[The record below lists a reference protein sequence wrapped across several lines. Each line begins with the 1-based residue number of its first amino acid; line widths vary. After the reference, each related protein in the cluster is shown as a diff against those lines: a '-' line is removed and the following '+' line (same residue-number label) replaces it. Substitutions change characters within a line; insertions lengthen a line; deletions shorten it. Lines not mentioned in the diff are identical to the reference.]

1 LIWRVRLGGGIPH
14 LHNQLKK
21 LKTLGLPRVF
31 FYIYKMD
38 IAKILLATLFMTL
51 GQIGSFMQ
59 LQGSIKYGWSEKYL
73 WLLLLSGIPIS
84 YLYIKSV
91 NLYVQGFGGQI
102 WPSRL
107 VGFALGVVIFTI
119 LSSVLFQ
126 EHLNLKTVISLILAF
141 TIVGI
146 QIFWK

>member
-1 LIWRVRLGGGIPH
+1 
-14 LHNQLKK
+14 
-21 LKTLGLPRVF
+21 
-31 FYIYKMD
+31 MD
-38 IAKILLATLFMTL
+38 IAKILLATMFMTL

-84 YLYIKSV
+84 WLYIKSV

-107 VGFALGVVIFTI
+107 VGFALGLVVFTI

-126 EHLNLKTVISLILAF
+126 EHLTLKNLICLLLAV
-141 TIVGI
+141 TIVGV
-146 QIFWK
+146 QLCWR

>member
-1 LIWRVRLGGGIPH
+1 
-14 LHNQLKK
+14 
-21 LKTLGLPRVF
+21 
-31 FYIYKMD
+31 MD
-38 IAKILLATLFMTL
+38 IAKILLATMFMTL

-84 YLYIKSV
+84 WLYIKSV

-126 EHLNLKTVISLILAF
+126 ENLNLKTVISLILAF

>member
-1 LIWRVRLGGGIPH
+1 MQNE
-14 LHNQLKK
+14 NQKNFQKNNK
-21 LKTLGLPRVF
+21 LKSLEYMGDF

-84 YLYIKSV
+84 WLYIKSV

-107 VGFALGVVIFTI
+107 IGFGLGVVIFTI

-126 EHLNLKTVISLILAF
+126 ENLNLKTIISLILAF

>member
-1 LIWRVRLGGGIPH
+1 MQNE
-14 LHNQLKK
+14 NQKNFKKNNK
-21 LKTLGLPRVF
+21 LKSLEYLGDF

-84 YLYIKSV
+84 WLYIKSV

-107 VGFALGVVIFTI
+107 IGFGLGVVIFTI

>member
-1 LIWRVRLGGGIPH
+1 MQNE
-14 LHNQLKK
+14 NQKNFQKNNK
-21 LKTLGLPRVF
+21 LKSLEYSGDF

-73 WLLLLSGIPIS
+73 CLLLLSGIPIS
-84 YLYIKSV
+84 WLYIKSV

-107 VGFALGVVIFTI
+107 IGFGLGVVIFTI

>member
-1 LIWRVRLGGGIPH
+1 MNIIKRL
-14 LHNQLKK
+14 
-21 LKTLGLPRVF
+21 
-31 FYIYKMD
+31 MD

-126 EHLNLKTVISLILAF
+126 EHLNLKTIISLILAF
-141 TIVGI
+141 TIVAI

>member
-1 LIWRVRLGGGIPH
+1 MQNK
-14 LHNQLKK
+14 NQKNFKKNNK
-21 LKTLGLPRVF
+21 LKSLEYSGDF

>member
-1 LIWRVRLGGGIPH
+1 MQNE
-14 LHNQLKK
+14 NQKNFQKNNK
-21 LKTLGLPRVF
+21 LKSLEYLEDF

-38 IAKILLATLFMTL
+38 ITKILLATLLMIL

-84 YLYIKSV
+84 WLYIKSV

-107 VGFALGVVIFTI
+107 IGFGLGVVIFTI

>member
-1 LIWRVRLGGGIPH
+1 VD
-14 LHNQLKK
+14 
-21 LKTLGLPRVF
+21 F

-38 IAKILLATLFMTL
+38 ISKILLATLFMTL

>member
-1 LIWRVRLGGGIPH
+1 MQNE
-14 LHNQLKK
+14 NQKNFQKNNK
-21 LKTLGLPRVF
+21 LKSLEYSGDF

-84 YLYIKSV
+84 WLYIKSV

>member
-1 LIWRVRLGGGIPH
+1 MQNE
-14 LHNQLKK
+14 NQKNFQKNNK
-21 LKTLGLPRVF
+21 LKSLEYSGDF
-31 FYIYKMD
+31 FYIYLMD
-38 IAKILLATLFMTL
+38 IYKILLATFFMIL

-84 YLYIKSV
+84 WLYIKSV

-107 VGFALGVVIFTI
+107 IGFGLGVVIFTI

>member
-1 LIWRVRLGGGIPH
+1 MLTKNSWTSCCYQGI
-14 LHNQLKK
+14 
-21 LKTLGLPRVF
+21 F
-31 FYIYKMD
+31 IYIYKMD

>member
-1 LIWRVRLGGGIPH
+1 MQNE
-14 LHNQLKK
+14 NQKNFKKNNK
-21 LKTLGLPRVF
+21 LKSLEYLGDF

-84 YLYIKSV
+84 WLYIKSV

-107 VGFALGVVIFTI
+107 IGFGLGVVIFTI

-141 TIVGI
+141 TIVAI

>member
-1 LIWRVRLGGGIPH
+1 MLTKNSWTSCCYQGI
-14 LHNQLKK
+14 
-21 LKTLGLPRVF
+21 F
-31 FYIYKMD
+31 IYIYKMD

-141 TIVGI
+141 TIVAI

>member
-1 LIWRVRLGGGIPH
+1 MQNE
-14 LHNQLKK
+14 NQKNFQKNNK
-21 LKTLGLPRVF
+21 LKSLEYLGDF

-38 IAKILLATLFMTL
+38 IAKILLATMFMTL

-84 YLYIKSV
+84 WLYIKSV

-126 EHLNLKTVISLILAF
+126 EHLNLKTIISLILAF
-141 TIVGI
+141 TIVAI

>member
-1 LIWRVRLGGGIPH
+1 MLL
-14 LHNQLKK
+14 LKK
-21 LKTLGLPRVF
+21 DFLRLKIYRIFGIFCYL
-31 FYIYKMD
+31 YKMD

-141 TIVGI
+141 TIVAI

>member
-1 LIWRVRLGGGIPH
+1 MQNE
-14 LHNQLKK
+14 NQKNFQKNNK
-21 LKTLGLPRVF
+21 LKSLEYSGDF
-31 FYIYKMD
+31 FYIYLMD
-38 IAKILLATLFMTL
+38 IYKILLATFFMIL

-141 TIVGI
+141 TIVAI

>member
-1 LIWRVRLGGGIPH
+1 
-14 LHNQLKK
+14 
-21 LKTLGLPRVF
+21 
-31 FYIYKMD
+31 MD
-38 IAKILLATLFMTL
+38 ITKILLASLLMTL
-51 GQIGSFMQ
+51 GQVIAFIQ
-59 LQGSIKYGWSEKYL
+59 LQASVKYGWAEKYL
-73 WLLLLSGIPIS
+73 WVLIISGIPIS
-84 YLYIKSV
+84 YLYVKSV
-91 NLYVQGFGGQI
+91 KLYIEGFGGQI